1 MIAANGILAAD
12 VISTIRGRVT
22 TGSSNDSLVNAGV
35 AAAKSNLV
43 VDGTSTLAGSVVI
56 GAGYGQ
62 AGVTIT
68 DTGAVS
74 MDSNLVA

>member
-1 MIAANGILAAD
+1 MDGDLVVIGASTLGGIMSIGAGS
-12 VISTIRGRVT
+12 VTIT
-22 TGSSNDSLVNAGV
+22 DAGV
-35 AAAKSNLV
+35 ITARSNLI

-68 DTGAVS
+68 DTGDLS